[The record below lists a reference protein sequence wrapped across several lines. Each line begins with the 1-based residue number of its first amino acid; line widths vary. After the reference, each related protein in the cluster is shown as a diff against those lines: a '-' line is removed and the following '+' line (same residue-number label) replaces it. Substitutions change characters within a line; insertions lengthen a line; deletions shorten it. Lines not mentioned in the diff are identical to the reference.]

1 MEIFIKNIGKV
12 KEANIK
18 IDGITVIAG
27 ENDTGKSTISKSLF
41 TVFNS
46 FYNIDKKIIG
56 QYNSSIENI
65 IIKNFSEN
73 LDFINDSSLK
83 KLFPDNLIINSIAL
97 KNKNRIYDSFSESI
111 PSLLA
116 YGITNNLKIYKSN
129 SLKLKNDILIYLKY
143 HNSEINNIDEV
154 IKKIEEIFNVSNEET
169 EKSILTENL
178 NNEFNKQI
186 NNIFS
191 DKNGIIEIKIKDK
204 KISFEIFEDKVENIE
219 KTSKININ
227 MEALYLDDPFIIDNN
242 FYGSNPSNHKEFL
255 RSKLFSKIEDKTNN
269 IEKIIITKKLENIY
283 KKLNGVCSGNI
294 IESNKNTNNFSYR
307 FNNKKLDIKNL
318 STGLKT
324 FVILK
329 TLLEKGIL
337 EENGVIILDEP
348 EIHLHPAWQVIFAE
362 LIVLIQKEFNMHI
375 LLNTHSPY
383 FLNAIEIYAEKHNI
397 KEKCNFYSADLSG
410 QFSEFKD
417 VTDNIEEIYY
427 KLARPFQDL
436 ENERYSDD

>member
-46 FYNIDKKIIG
+46 FYNIDKKITEQQKDIIKFTIARNFP
-56 QYNSSIENI
+56 YNLELVKSITLNDIFGDTFNI
-65 IIKNFSEN
+65 NQLVNDIIKNFEIYKY
-73 LDFINDSSLK
+73 DDIN
-83 KLFPDNLIINSIAL
+83 L
-97 KNKNRIYDSFSESI
+97 KNKIVENFKKYDLNLTKDDDINEIIEKIKEILNI
-111 PSLLA
+111 PNA
-116 YGITNNLKIYKSN
+116 
-129 SLKLKNDILIYLKY
+129 
-143 HNSEINNIDEV
+143 
-154 IKKIEEIFNVSNEET
+154 ET
-169 EKSILTENL
+169 EKSIINKNL
-178 NNEFNKQI
+178 NVEFNKQI

-191 DKNGIIEIKIKDK
+191 DEEGIIEIKIKDK
-204 KISFEIFEDKVENIE
+204 KIKLEIFENEIKNIE
-219 KTSKININ
+219 KTCEISINT
-227 MEALYLDDPFIIDNN
+227 EALYLDDPFIIDSN
-242 FYGSNPSNHKEFL
+242 FYNNLSNHKEFL
-255 RSKLFSKIEDKTNN
+255 RYRLFSEIEDKTNN
-269 IEKIIITKKLENIY
+269 IGKIIITKKLENIY
-283 KKLNGVCSGNI
+283 KKLNSICSGYM
-294 IESNKNTNNFSYR
+294 IESNKNTNDFSYR
-307 FNNKKLDIKNL
+307 FNNKELDIKNL
-318 STGLKT
+318 SAGLKT

-348 EIHLHPAWQVIFAE
+348 EIHLHPAWQIIFAE

-375 LLNTHSPY
+375 LLNSHSPY

-397 KEKCNFYSADLSG
+397 KEKCNFYSAYLSG

-417 VTDNIEEIYY
+417 VTNNIEEIYY
-427 KLARPFQDL
+427 KLAKPFQDL

>member
-18 IDGITVIAG
+18 IAGITVIAG

-46 FYNIDKKIIG
+46 FYNIDKKISEQQKDFIKFTIAKNFA
-56 QYNSSIENI
+56 YDLELVKNI
-65 IIKNFSEN
+65 VLGDTFNFNQLVNEIIKNSEIYKY
-73 LDFINDSSLK
+73 DDID
-83 KLFPDNLIINSIAL
+83 L
-97 KNKNRIYDSFSESI
+97 KNKIVEHFKKYNLNLIEDNGIHEIIEKIKEILNI
-111 PSLLA
+111 PNA
-116 YGITNNLKIYKSN
+116 
-129 SLKLKNDILIYLKY
+129 
-143 HNSEINNIDEV
+143 EA
-154 IKKIEEIFNVSNEET
+154 
-169 EKSILTENL
+169 EKSILNENL

-191 DKNGIIEIKIKDK
+191 GEEGIIEIKIKDK
-204 KISFEIFEDKVENIE
+204 RIKLKVFENKIENIE
-219 KTSKININ
+219 NTPRINIST
-227 MEALYLDDPFIIDNN
+227 EALYLDDPFIIDSN
-242 FYGSNPSNHKEFL
+242 FYNNPSNHKEFL
-255 RSKLFSKIEDKTNN
+255 RYKLFSKVDDKTNN
-269 IEKIIITKKLENIY
+269 LEKIIITKKFENIY
-283 KKLNGVCSGNI
+283 KKLNNICSGNI
-294 IESNKNTNNFSYR
+294 IESNKSNDNFSYR
-307 FNNKKLDIKNL
+307 FNNKELDIKNL
-318 STGLKT
+318 SAGLKT

-337 EENGVIILDEP
+337 EENGVVILDEP

-397 KEKCNFYSADLSG
+397 KERCNFYSAYLSG

-436 ENERYSDD
+436 ENKRYSDD

>member
-1 MEIFIKNIGKV
+1 MEIVVKNIGKV

-18 IDGITVIAG
+18 INGITVIAG
-27 ENDTGKSTISKSLF
+27 ENDTGKSTISKALF

-46 FYNIDKKIIG
+46 FYNINDKVK
-56 QYNSSIENI
+56 QQRKRSIENI
-65 IIKNFSEN
+65 INKHTVNEIDFDENFFNTFFKNSNSINLIANTIIENFATYIKDNNKLKNEILNYFKNF
-73 LDFINDSSLK
+73 D
-83 KLFPDNLIINSIAL
+83 
-97 KNKNRIYDSFSESI
+97 
-111 PSLLA
+111 
-116 YGITNNLKIYKSN
+116 
-129 SLKLKNDILIYLKY
+129 LKLKNSTIEDISQKI
-143 HNSEINNIDEV
+143 EV
-154 IKKIEEIFNVSNEET
+154 ILNISNKEVES
-169 EKSILTENL
+169 SILTDNL
-178 NNEFNKQI
+178 NNEFNGQI
-186 NNIFS
+186 NNIFINE
-191 DKNGIIEIKIKDK
+191 KGIIEIKLKNKQLKFI
-204 KISFEIFEDKVENIE
+204 ISNDKVEDIE
-219 KTSKININ
+219 KTSETIITS
-227 MEALYLDDPFIIDNN
+227 EAVYLDDPFIIDKN
-242 FYGSNPSNHKEFL
+242 FDNEKISNHKIFL
-255 RSKLFSKIEDKTNN
+255 VNKLFYDDESTNN
-269 IEKIIITKKLENIY
+269 NVEKIAISKKLENIY
-283 KKLNGVCSGNI
+283 NRLNIVCPGNMV
-294 IESNKNTNNFSYR
+294 ESNKNTNDFSYR
-307 FNNKKLDIKNL
+307 FNNKELDIKNL
-318 STGLKT
+318 SAGLKT

-397 KEKCNFYSADLSG
+397 KEKCNFYSAYLSG

>member
-46 FYNIDKKIIG
+46 FYNIDKKITEQQKDIIKFTIARNFP
-56 QYNSSIENI
+56 YNLELVKSITLNDIFGDTFNI
-65 IIKNFSEN
+65 NQLVNDIIKNFEIYKY
-73 LDFINDSSLK
+73 DDIN
-83 KLFPDNLIINSIAL
+83 L
-97 KNKNRIYDSFSESI
+97 KNKIVENFKKYD
-111 PSLLA
+111 L
-116 YGITNNLKIYKSN
+116 NLTKD
-129 SLKLKNDILIYLKY
+129 NDI
-143 HNSEINNIDEV
+143 NEIIEKIKEILNIP
-154 IKKIEEIFNVSNEET
+154 NAET
-169 EKSILTENL
+169 EKSIINKNL
-178 NNEFNKQI
+178 NVEFNKQI

-191 DKNGIIEIKIKDK
+191 DEEGIIEIKIKDK
-204 KISFEIFEDKVENIE
+204 EIKLEIFENEIKNIE
-219 KTSKININ
+219 KTCEISINT
-227 MEALYLDDPFIIDNN
+227 EALYLDDPFIIDSN
-242 FYGSNPSNHKEFL
+242 FYNNLSNHKEFL
-255 RSKLFSKIEDKTNN
+255 RYRLFSEIEDKTNN
-269 IEKIIITKKLENIY
+269 IGKIIITKKLENIY
-283 KKLNGVCSGNI
+283 KKLNSICSGYM
-294 IESNKNTNNFSYR
+294 IESNKNTNDFSYR
-307 FNNKKLDIKNL
+307 FNNKELDIKNL
-318 STGLKT
+318 SAGLKT

-397 KEKCNFYSADLSG
+397 KKKCNFYSAYLSG

>member
-116 YGITNNLKIYKSN
+116 YGITDNLKIYKSN

-143 HNSEINNIDEV
+143 HNSEINNIDKV
-154 IKKIEEIFNVSNEET
+154 IKKIEEILNVSNKET

-204 KISFEIFEDKVENIE
+204 KIKIEILENEIKNIE
-219 KTSKININ
+219 KTCEININ
-227 MEALYLDDPFIIDNN
+227 TESLYLDDPFIIDSN
-242 FYGSNPSNHKEFL
+242 FYNNLSNHKEFL
-255 RSKLFSKIEDKTNN
+255 RYKLFSEIEDKTNN

-283 KKLNGVCSGNI
+283 KKLNSICSGYM
-294 IESNKNTNNFSYR
+294 IESNKNTNDFSYR
-307 FNNKKLDIKNL
+307 FNNKELDIKNL
-318 STGLKT
+318 SAGLKT
-324 FVILK
+324 FIILK

-337 EENGVIILDEP
+337 DENGVVILDEP

-397 KEKCNFYSADLSG
+397 KEKCNFYSAYLSG
-410 QFSEFKD
+410 QFSEFED
-417 VTDNIEEIYY
+417 VTNNIEEIYS

>member
-1 MEIFIKNIGKV
+1 MEIVVKNIGKV

-18 IDGITVIAG
+18 INGITVIAG
-27 ENDTGKSTISKSLF
+27 ENDTGKSTISKALF

-46 FYNIDKKIIG
+46 FYNINDKVK
-56 QYNSSIENI
+56 QQRKRSIENI
-65 IIKNFSEN
+65 INKHTVNEIDFDENFFNTFFKNSNSINLIANTIIENFATYIKDNNKLKNEILNYFKNF
-73 LDFINDSSLK
+73 D
-83 KLFPDNLIINSIAL
+83 
-97 KNKNRIYDSFSESI
+97 
-111 PSLLA
+111 
-116 YGITNNLKIYKSN
+116 
-129 SLKLKNDILIYLKY
+129 LKLKNSTIEDISQKIGVILNISNK
-143 HNSEINNIDEV
+143 EIE
-154 IKKIEEIFNVSNEET
+154 S
-169 EKSILTENL
+169 SILTDNL
-178 NNEFNKQI
+178 NNEFNGQI
-186 NNIFS
+186 NNIFINE
-191 DKNGIIEIKIKDK
+191 KGIIEIKLKNKQLKFI
-204 KISFEIFEDKVENIE
+204 ISNDKVEDIE
-219 KTSKININ
+219 KTSETIITS
-227 MEALYLDDPFIIDNN
+227 EAVYLDDPFIIDKN
-242 FYGSNPSNHKEFL
+242 FDNEKISNHKIFL
-255 RSKLFSKIEDKTNN
+255 VNKLFYDDESTNN
-269 IEKIIITKKLENIY
+269 NVEKIAISKKLENIY
-283 KKLNGVCSGNI
+283 NRLNIVCPGNMV
-294 IESNKNTNNFSYR
+294 ESNKNTNDFSYR
-307 FNNKKLDIKNL
+307 FNNKELDIKNL
-318 STGLKT
+318 SAGLKT

-397 KEKCNFYSADLSG
+397 KEKCNFYSAYLSG

>member
-1 MEIFIKNIGKV
+1 MEIVVKNIGKV

-18 IDGITVIAG
+18 INGITVIAG
-27 ENDTGKSTISKSLF
+27 ENDTGKSTISKALF

-46 FYNIDKKIIG
+46 FYNINDKVK
-56 QYNSSIENI
+56 QQRKRSIENI
-65 IIKNFSEN
+65 INKHTVNEIDFDENFFNTFFKNSNSINLIANTIIENFATYIKDNNKLKNEILNYFKNF
-73 LDFINDSSLK
+73 D
-83 KLFPDNLIINSIAL
+83 
-97 KNKNRIYDSFSESI
+97 
-111 PSLLA
+111 
-116 YGITNNLKIYKSN
+116 
-129 SLKLKNDILIYLKY
+129 LKLKNSTIEDISQKIGVILNISNK
-143 HNSEINNIDEV
+143 EIE
-154 IKKIEEIFNVSNEET
+154 S
-169 EKSILTENL
+169 SILTDNL
-178 NNEFNKQI
+178 NNEFNGQI
-186 NNIFS
+186 NNIFINE
-191 DKNGIIEIKIKDK
+191 KGIIEIKLKNKQLKFI
-204 KISFEIFEDKVENIE
+204 ISNDKVEDIE
-219 KTSKININ
+219 KTSETIITS
-227 MEALYLDDPFIIDNN
+227 EAVYLDDPFIIDKN
-242 FYGSNPSNHKEFL
+242 FYNEKISNHTIFL
-255 RSKLFSKIEDKTNN
+255 VNKLFYDDESTNN
-269 IEKIIITKKLENIY
+269 NVEKIAISKKLENIY
-283 KKLNGVCSGNI
+283 NRLNIVCPGNMV
-294 IESNKNTNNFSYR
+294 ESNKNTNDFSYR
-307 FNNKKLDIKNL
+307 FNNKELDIKNL
-318 STGLKT
+318 SAGLKT

-397 KEKCNFYSADLSG
+397 KEKCNFYSAYLSE

>member
-18 IDGITVIAG
+18 INGITVIAG
-27 ENDTGKSTISKSLF
+27 ENDTGKSTISKALF

-46 FYNIDKKIIG
+46 FYNIDKKIKT
-56 QYNSSIENI
+56 QRENI
-65 IIKNFSEN
+65 ITDIIDKNTSKIEFFNNTIFKKTSSINYISNEIVKNSEMYKINNKLKDEILGYFKNFN
-73 LDFINDSSLK
+73 
-83 KLFPDNLIINSIAL
+83 
-97 KNKNRIYDSFSESI
+97 
-111 PSLLA
+111 
-116 YGITNNLKIYKSN
+116 
-129 SLKLKNDILIYLKY
+129 LKLKNS
-143 HNSEINNIDEV
+143 N
-154 IKKIEEIFNVSNEET
+154 IEEISQEIKIILNITNEDA
-169 EKSILTENL
+169 EKVILNANL

-191 DKNGIIEIKIKDK
+191 NEKGIIEVKIKDK
-204 KISFEIFEDKVENIE
+204 KIELRIFEDKIENIE
-219 KTSKININ
+219 KTPETTVIS
-227 MEALYLDDPFIIDNN
+227 EAIYLDDPFIIDKNLDEEKT
-242 FYGSNPSNHKEFL
+242 FNHKMFL
-255 RSKLFSKIEDKTNN
+255 IR
-269 IEKIIITKKLENIY
+269 KLENIY
-283 KKLNGVCSGNI
+283 KKLNNICSGSI
-294 IESNKNTNNFSYR
+294 VESSKNSNTYSYKL
-307 FNNKKLDIKNL
+307 NNKELDIKNL
-318 STGLKT
+318 SAGLKT

-383 FLNAIEIYAEKHNI
+383 FLNAIEIYADKHNI
-397 KEKCNFYSADLSG
+397 KEKCNFYSAYLSE

-436 ENERYSDD
+436 ENERYSND

>member
-46 FYNIDKKIIG
+46 FYNIDKKITEQQKDIIKFTIARNFP
-56 QYNSSIENI
+56 YNLELVKSITLNDIFGDTFNI
-65 IIKNFSEN
+65 NQLVNDIIKNFEIYKY
-73 LDFINDSSLK
+73 DDIN
-83 KLFPDNLIINSIAL
+83 L
-97 KNKNRIYDSFSESI
+97 KNKIVENFKKYDLNLTKDDDINEIIEKIKEILNI
-111 PSLLA
+111 PNA
-116 YGITNNLKIYKSN
+116 
-129 SLKLKNDILIYLKY
+129 
-143 HNSEINNIDEV
+143 
-154 IKKIEEIFNVSNEET
+154 ET
-169 EKSILTENL
+169 EKSIINKNL
-178 NNEFNKQI
+178 NVEFNKQI

-191 DKNGIIEIKIKDK
+191 DEEGIIEIEIKDK
-204 KISFEIFEDKVENIE
+204 KIKLEIFENEIKNIE
-219 KTSKININ
+219 KTCEISINT
-227 MEALYLDDPFIIDNN
+227 EALYLDDPFIIDSN
-242 FYGSNPSNHKEFL
+242 FYNNLSNHKEFL
-255 RSKLFSKIEDKTNN
+255 RYRLFSEIEDKTNN
-269 IEKIIITKKLENIY
+269 IGKIIITKKLENIY
-283 KKLNGVCSGNI
+283 KKLNSICSGYM
-294 IESNKNTNNFSYR
+294 IESNKNTNDFSYR
-307 FNNKKLDIKNL
+307 FNNKELDIKNL
-318 STGLKT
+318 SAGLKT

-348 EIHLHPAWQVIFAE
+348 EIHLHPAWQIIFAE

-375 LLNTHSPY
+375 LLNSHSPY

-397 KEKCNFYSADLSG
+397 KERCNFYSAYLSG

-436 ENERYSDD
+436 ENERYSND

>member
-1 MEIFIKNIGKV
+1 MEIVVKNIGKV

-18 IDGITVIAG
+18 INGITVIAG
-27 ENDTGKSTISKSLF
+27 ENDTGKSTISKALF

-46 FYNIDKKIIG
+46 FYNINDKVK
-56 QYNSSIENI
+56 QQRKRSIENI
-65 IIKNFSEN
+65 INKHTVNEIDFDENFFNTFFKNSNSINLIANTIIENFATYIKDNNKLKNEILNYFKNF
-73 LDFINDSSLK
+73 D
-83 KLFPDNLIINSIAL
+83 
-97 KNKNRIYDSFSESI
+97 
-111 PSLLA
+111 
-116 YGITNNLKIYKSN
+116 
-129 SLKLKNDILIYLKY
+129 LKLKNSTIEDISQKIGVILNISNK
-143 HNSEINNIDEV
+143 EIE
-154 IKKIEEIFNVSNEET
+154 S
-169 EKSILTENL
+169 SILTDNL
-178 NNEFNKQI
+178 NNEFNGQI
-186 NNIFS
+186 NNIFINE
-191 DKNGIIEIKIKDK
+191 KGIIEIKLKNKQLKFI
-204 KISFEIFEDKVENIE
+204 ISNDKVEDIE
-219 KTSKININ
+219 KTSETIITS
-227 MEALYLDDPFIIDNN
+227 EAVYLDDPFIIDKN
-242 FYGSNPSNHKEFL
+242 FDNEKISNHKIFL
-255 RSKLFSKIEDKTNN
+255 VNKLFYDDESTNN
-269 IEKIIITKKLENIY
+269 NVEKIAISKKLENIY
-283 KKLNGVCSGNI
+283 NRLNIVCPGNMV
-294 IESNKNTNNFSYR
+294 ESNKNTNDFSYR
-307 FNNKKLDIKNL
+307 FNNKELDIKNL
-318 STGLKT
+318 SAGLKT

-397 KEKCNFYSADLSG
+397 KERCNFYSAYLSG

>member
-18 IDGITVIAG
+18 IAGITVIAG

-46 FYNIDKKIIG
+46 FYNIDKKISEQQKDFIKFTIAKNFA
-56 QYNSSIENI
+56 YDLELVKNI
-65 IIKNFSEN
+65 VLGDTFNFNQLVNEIIKNSEIYKY
-73 LDFINDSSLK
+73 DDID
-83 KLFPDNLIINSIAL
+83 L
-97 KNKNRIYDSFSESI
+97 KNKIVEHFKKYNLNLIEDNGIHEIIEKIKEILNI
-111 PSLLA
+111 PNA
-116 YGITNNLKIYKSN
+116 
-129 SLKLKNDILIYLKY
+129 
-143 HNSEINNIDEV
+143 EA
-154 IKKIEEIFNVSNEET
+154 
-169 EKSILTENL
+169 EKSILNENL

-191 DKNGIIEIKIKDK
+191 GEEGIIEIKIKDK
-204 KISFEIFEDKVENIE
+204 RIKLKVFENKIENIE
-219 KTSKININ
+219 NTPRINIST
-227 MEALYLDDPFIIDNN
+227 EALYLDDPFIIDSN
-242 FYGSNPSNHKEFL
+242 FYNNPSNHKEFL
-255 RSKLFSKIEDKTNN
+255 RYKLFSKVDDKTNN
-269 IEKIIITKKLENIY
+269 LEKIIITKKFENIY
-283 KKLNGVCSGNI
+283 KKLNNICSGNI
-294 IESNKNTNNFSYR
+294 IESNKSNDNFSYR
-307 FNNKKLDIKNL
+307 FNNKELDIKNL
-318 STGLKT
+318 SAGLKT

-397 KEKCNFYSADLSG
+397 KERCNFYSAYLSG

>member
-12 KEANIK
+12 REANIK
-18 IDGITVIAG
+18 INGITVIAG

-46 FYNIDKKIIG
+46 FYNIDKKITEQQKDIIKFTIAKNFA
-56 QYNSSIENI
+56 YDLELVKNI
-65 IIKNFSEN
+65 VLGDTFNFNQLVNEIIKNSEIYKY
-73 LDFINDSSLK
+73 DDID
-83 KLFPDNLIINSIAL
+83 L
-97 KNKNRIYDSFSESI
+97 KNKIVEHFKKYNLNLIEDNGIHEIIEKIKEVLSI
-111 PSLLA
+111 PR
-116 YGITNNLKIYKSN
+116 
-129 SLKLKNDILIYLKY
+129 
-143 HNSEINNIDEV
+143 
-154 IKKIEEIFNVSNEET
+154 NEA
-169 EKSILTENL
+169 EKSILNENL

-191 DKNGIIEIKIKDK
+191 GEEGIIEIKIKDK
-204 KISFEIFEDKVENIE
+204 RIKLKVFENKIENIE
-219 KTSKININ
+219 NTPRINIIA
-227 MEALYLDDPFIIDNN
+227 EALYLDDPFIIDSN
-242 FYGSNPSNHKEFL
+242 FYNNLSNHKEFL
-255 RSKLFSKIEDKTNN
+255 RYRLFSEIEDKTNN
-269 IEKIIITKKLENIY
+269 IGKIIITKKLENIY
-283 KKLNGVCSGNI
+283 KKLNSICSGYM
-294 IESNKNTNNFSYR
+294 IESNKNTNDFSYR
-307 FNNKKLDIKNL
+307 FNNKELDIKNL
-318 STGLKT
+318 SAGLKT

-348 EIHLHPAWQVIFAE
+348 EIHLHPAWQIIFAE

-397 KEKCNFYSADLSG
+397 KEKCNFYSAYLSE

>member
-18 IDGITVIAG
+18 INGITVIAG

-46 FYNIDKKIIG
+46 FYNIDKKITEQQKDIIKFTIAKNFA
-56 QYNSSIENI
+56 YDLELVKNI
-65 IIKNFSEN
+65 VLGDTFNFNQLVNEIIKNSEIYKY
-73 LDFINDSSLK
+73 DDID
-83 KLFPDNLIINSIAL
+83 L
-97 KNKNRIYDSFSESI
+97 KNKIVEHFKKYNLNLIEDNGIHEIIEKIKEVLSI
-111 PSLLA
+111 PR
-116 YGITNNLKIYKSN
+116 
-129 SLKLKNDILIYLKY
+129 
-143 HNSEINNIDEV
+143 
-154 IKKIEEIFNVSNEET
+154 NEA
-169 EKSILTENL
+169 EKSILNENL

-191 DKNGIIEIKIKDK
+191 GEEGIIEIKIKDK
-204 KISFEIFEDKVENIE
+204 RIKLKVFENKIENIE
-219 KTSKININ
+219 NTPRINIIA
-227 MEALYLDDPFIIDNN
+227 EALYLDDPFIIDSN
-242 FYGSNPSNHKEFL
+242 FYNNLSNHKEFL
-255 RSKLFSKIEDKTNN
+255 RYRLFSEIEDKTNN
-269 IEKIIITKKLENIY
+269 IGKIIITKKLENIY
-283 KKLNGVCSGNI
+283 KKLNSICSGYM
-294 IESNKNTNNFSYR
+294 IESNKNTNDFSYR
-307 FNNKKLDIKNL
+307 FNNKELDIKNL
-318 STGLKT
+318 SAGLKT

-348 EIHLHPAWQVIFAE
+348 EIHLHPAWQIIFAE

-375 LLNTHSPY
+375 LLNSHSPY

-397 KEKCNFYSADLSG
+397 KEKCNFYSAYLSG

-417 VTDNIEEIYY
+417 VTKNIEEIYS
-427 KLARPFQDL
+427 KLAKPFQDL

>member
-1 MEIFIKNIGKV
+1 MEIVVKNIGKV

-18 IDGITVIAG
+18 INGITVIAG
-27 ENDTGKSTISKSLF
+27 ENDTGKSTISKALF

-46 FYNIDKKIIG
+46 FYNINDKVK
-56 QYNSSIENI
+56 QQRKRSIENI
-65 IIKNFSEN
+65 INKHTVNEIDFDENFFNTFFKNSNSINLIANTIIENFATYIKDNNKLKNEILNYFKNF
-73 LDFINDSSLK
+73 D
-83 KLFPDNLIINSIAL
+83 
-97 KNKNRIYDSFSESI
+97 
-111 PSLLA
+111 
-116 YGITNNLKIYKSN
+116 
-129 SLKLKNDILIYLKY
+129 LKLKNSTIEDISQKIGVILNISNK
-143 HNSEINNIDEV
+143 EIE
-154 IKKIEEIFNVSNEET
+154 S
-169 EKSILTENL
+169 SILTDNL
-178 NNEFNKQI
+178 NNEFNGQI
-186 NNIFS
+186 NNIFINE
-191 DKNGIIEIKIKDK
+191 KGIIEIKLKNKQLKFI
-204 KISFEIFEDKVENIE
+204 ISNDKVEDIE
-219 KTSKININ
+219 KTSETIITS
-227 MEALYLDDPFIIDNN
+227 EAVYLDDPFIIDKN
-242 FYGSNPSNHKEFL
+242 FDNEKISNHKIFL
-255 RSKLFSKIEDKTNN
+255 VNKLFYDDESTNN
-269 IEKIIITKKLENIY
+269 NVEKIAISKKLENIY
-283 KKLNGVCSGNI
+283 NRLNIVCPGNMV
-294 IESNKNTNNFSYR
+294 ESNKNTNDFSYR
-307 FNNKKLDIKNL
+307 FNNKELDIKKL
-318 STGLKT
+318 SAGLKT

-397 KEKCNFYSADLSG
+397 KEKCNFYSAYLSE

>member
-1 MEIFIKNIGKV
+1 MEIVIKNIGKV

-27 ENDTGKSTISKSLF
+27 ENDTGKSTISKVLF
-41 TVFNS
+41 TVFNT
-46 FYNIDKKIIG
+46 FYNINEKIKMQKESSIKKIID
-56 QYNSSIENI
+56 SSIYNKIDFSNETFFESFFENSDFTRMI
-65 IIKNFSEN
+65 TNEIIKNFEIYKINNNKLRNKILDYLEEFN
-73 LDFINDSSLK
+73 LRLEKNSNINDIVEK
-83 KLFPDNLIINSIAL
+83 IKLVL
-97 KNKNRIYDSFSESI
+97 
-111 PSLLA
+111 
-116 YGITNNLKIYKSN
+116 
-129 SLKLKNDILIYLKY
+129 
-143 HNSEINNIDEV
+143 NI
-154 IKKIEEIFNVSNEET
+154 SNEEA
-169 EKSILTENL
+169 EKSILNENL

-186 NNIFS
+186 NNIFF
-191 DKNGIIEIKIKDK
+191 DKKGIIEIKLKNKQLKFRIFNDK
-204 KISFEIFEDKVENIE
+204 IENIE
-219 KTSKININ
+219 KSTEIMITHKAI
-227 MEALYLDDPFIIDNN
+227 YLDDPFIIDETS
-242 FYGSNPSNHKEFL
+242 YKVRPSNHKEFL
-255 RSKLFSKIEDKTNN
+255 TKKLLLEIEDKDKNNN
-269 IEKIIITKKLENIY
+269 IEEIIVTKKLENIY
-283 KKLNGVCSGNI
+283 KKLNSICSGSI
-294 IESNKNTNNFSYR
+294 VESSKNSNTYSYKL
-307 FNNKKLDIKNL
+307 NNKELEVKNL
-318 STGLKT
+318 SAGLKT

-397 KEKCNFYSADLSG
+397 KERCSFYSAYLSG